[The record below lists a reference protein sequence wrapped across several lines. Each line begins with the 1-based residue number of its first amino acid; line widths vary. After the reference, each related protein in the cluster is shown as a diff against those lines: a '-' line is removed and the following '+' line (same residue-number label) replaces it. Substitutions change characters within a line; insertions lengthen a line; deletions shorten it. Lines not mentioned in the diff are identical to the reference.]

1 MSQPPLLSDD
11 ARRAALAKAAEARRV
26 RSELKQLLKMGSVSF
41 PELLEKADA
50 DEIIGRTKVLAVLE
64 SMPGVGKVKAR
75 RPMESIGI
83 AENRRVR
90 GLGAKQREE
99 LLDIFGG

>member
-1 MSQPPLLSDD
+1 M
-11 ARRAALAKAAEARRV
+11 AALAKAAEARRV
-26 RSELKQLLKMGSVSF
+26 RAELKQLLKMGSVSF

-50 DEIIGRTKVLAVLE
+50 DEIIGKTKVLAVLE

-75 RPMESIGI
+75 RTMESIGI
-83 AENRRVR
+83 AENRRLR
-90 GLGAKQREE
+90 GLGAKQRED

>member
-1 MSQPPLLSDD
+1 M
-11 ARRAALAKAAEARRV
+11 AALAKAAEARRV
-26 RSELKQLLKMGSVSF
+26 RAELKQLLKMGSVSF

-50 DEIIGRTKVLAVLE
+50 DEIIGKTKVLAVLE

-75 RPMESIGI
+75 RTMESIGI
-83 AENRRVR
+83 AENRRLR